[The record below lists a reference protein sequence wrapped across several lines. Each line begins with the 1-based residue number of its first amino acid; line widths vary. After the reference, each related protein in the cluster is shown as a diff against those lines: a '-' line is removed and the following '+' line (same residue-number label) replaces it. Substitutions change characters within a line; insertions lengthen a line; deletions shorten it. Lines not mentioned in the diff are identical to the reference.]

1 MITTLDVNRGGDRP
15 VPRLPP
21 PRGHS
26 AGCSRRARPRWGRVA
41 LDRAVAG
48 TAPLH
53 ARLRIRP
60 RGLFVALPEDW
71 KEQQVVIM
79 LGSSGRLLEGILLEV
94 NNTGVAVSVPDPEDS
109 TDDTVFYPW
118 QQIHWITLK
127 TD

>member
-1 MITTLDVNRGGDRP
+1 MLRFRKD
-15 VPRLPP
+15 LF
-21 PRGHS
+21 S
-26 AGCSRRARPRWGRVA
+26 AARWRDTWIPRPRVGYLRLVVSEYWG
-41 LDRAVAG
+41 
-48 TAPLH
+48 
-53 ARLRIRP
+53 
-60 RGLFVALPEDW
+60 FVALPEDW